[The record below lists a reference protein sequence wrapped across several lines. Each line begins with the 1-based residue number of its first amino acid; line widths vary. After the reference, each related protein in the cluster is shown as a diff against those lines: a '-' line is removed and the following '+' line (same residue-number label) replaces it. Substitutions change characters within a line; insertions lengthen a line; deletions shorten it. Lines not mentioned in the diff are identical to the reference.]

1 MQGSIYTK
9 LNDIKEKYVSEHNEI
24 KPSDAICEILSI
36 LEKDVLNSYS
46 VGNVKNNIYGVLKAR
61 VESMS
66 NYNRLKPVDNIII
79 DELISTIYGDKT
91 IDYTMYNFMHENED
105 VVKNNSKVVTKITYP
120 KVNEMYTLEKEI
132 HIICGKI
139 GITGLIE
146 YTKLLNRY
154 CRD

>member
-46 VGNVKNNIYGVLKAR
+46 NGNVKDNIYRVLKVR
-61 VESMS
+61 VENMS
-66 NYNRLKPVDNIII
+66 KYNRLKPIDNIII
-79 DELISTIYGDKT
+79 DELISTIYGDKA

-105 VVKNNSKVVTKITYP
+105 VPKNNSNVVTKITYP